1 MEFNSVDLFWDTL
14 LARTK
19 YFPLIRRSKENHASL
34 FRLMETE
41 NAVMRS
47 YIDGVELL
55 IFTSKQLHVESQGKL
70 SVSFFS
76 FS

>member
-1 MEFNSVDLFWDTL
+1 MEFNSVDLFWYLL
-14 LARTK
+14 LALTK
-19 YFPLIRRSKENHASL
+19 CFLLIRRSKENHASL
-34 FRLMETE
+34 LRLMETE
-41 NAVMRS
+41 NAAMRS

>member
-1 MEFNSVDLFWDTL
+1 MEFNSVDLFWDIL
-14 LARTK
+14 LALTK
-19 YFPLIRRSKENHASL
+19 CFPLIGRSKENHASL

-41 NAVMRS
+41 NAAMRS

-70 SVSFFS
+70 SVSFFC